1 MIILLPKMGSSCSP
15 LKSHYRPGWWKEH
28 LLYLDAGDMGG
39 GVTSVQWPSPSA
51 DSQRVRGFIDR
62 GEGLHANS
70 QLWQSSWNWS
80 LVVWPASSRFRC
92 SECSVLWFVPI
103 SLRPVLGT
111 VAPFVRLWYGLDVV
125 NVFHLVGGFS
135 VCKTAHKI
143 WLRIL
148 SRAFEKKLKVLNF
161 A

>member
-1 MIILLPKMGSSCSP
+1 MDLTELEDINSGLFDFSAVLSPCSLTFHITDNRANEADFQRLFLSIELQLPVDVSF
-15 LKSHYRPGWWKEH
+15 LI
-28 LLYLDAGDMGG
+28 
-39 GVTSVQWPSPSA
+39 V
-51 DSQRVRGFIDR
+51 
-62 GEGLHANS
+62 
-70 QLWQSSWNWS
+70 
-80 LVVWPASSRFRC
+80 
-92 SECSVLWFVPI
+92 WFVPI

-148 SRAFEKKLKVLNF
+148 SRAFEKKLKVLDF